1 MNPISWQSHKI
12 KRVIKSMLASETLA
26 LLEGMENAFSISM
39 LFGKSL
45 NNDHQKTIPIKCLV
59 DNSDLVE
66 AIKSTKLV
74 ADKRLGIEIVSI
86 KEMLDKGEICSIT
99 WPKSNNHIAI

>member
-1 MNPISWQSHKI
+1 
-12 KRVIKSMLASETLA
+12 
-26 LLEGMENAFSISM
+26 M

-45 NNDHQKTIPIKCLV
+45 NNDLRKTIPIKCLV

-74 ADKRLGIEIVSI
+74 VDKRLGIEIVSI
-86 KEMLDKGEICSIT
+86 KEMLDKGEIYSIT
-99 WPKSNNHIAI
+99 WLKSNNHIAKLFY